1 MKLRMHLS
9 YQTFL
14 AKFTGF
20 QNGYY
25 QELTDGLSQTLKA
38 KHCQP
43 KNGYVL

>member
-14 AKFTGF
+14 SKFTGL
-20 QNGYY
+20 QNRYY
-25 QELTDGLSQTLKA
+25 EELTDSLSQTLKT
-38 KHCQP
+38 KDCQP